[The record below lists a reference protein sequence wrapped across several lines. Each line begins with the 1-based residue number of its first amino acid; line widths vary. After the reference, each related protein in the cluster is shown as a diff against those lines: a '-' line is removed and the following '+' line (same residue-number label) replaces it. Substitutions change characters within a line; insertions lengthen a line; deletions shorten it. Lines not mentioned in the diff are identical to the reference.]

1 MDISFSGTY
10 RSLDSF
16 IVEGLPK
23 FCIITGLNGTGKTQF
38 LELVQSLINPYVSIN
53 GSISISGESLKID
66 EALILTSEWAKLSNL
81 TEVSFETVRQQL
93 ENFWIRFQQFAHDP
107 SESTYLAPLFQ
118 KLSADIGK
126 QSAEITQEEF
136 NQNFDLAAPVAQTE
150 VFNQTVGQAFMDF
163 RIRQMEAEGKSLDF
177 EPPWVLLRE
186 IISEAQLPFTFTD
199 PSEISIR
206 SSYTFTLTNTRFDK
220 QIQFSELSSG
230 EKVLMSLVFWLFHVR
245 RTKVFPRL
253 LLLDEP
259 DAHLHPEMCKQF
271 LDVVH
276 EVFVKKH
283 DVHVIMTTHNPVT
296 VALADRNSLYEM
308 FHSGER
314 IQKTRSKSDTIRRL
328 TAGLV
333 NVSEA
338 KSIVIVEDE
347 DDQKFFQVLFDELI
361 VDVKEPTVTIR
372 NGERLVFVQASRPR
386 HDRKTGDTTG
396 GRCEVEKW
404 VPKLRKAGLDLIVG
418 LVDWDNKD
426 DSGESIHLLPRYS
439 FENYIVDPIVVFARL
454 ISEGRDLD
462 IEGIPIINKNRSHTI
477 SSWSEEHL
485 QNVANVINNRIYEQ
499 LKKVELEK
507 VESKKVELE
516 EMELEKFP
524 VHFSNGIKLLYP
536 RWLIQYRGKDLLSA
550 NIKEFDGRFVNQAK
564 LTDSFQQLMLIP
576 QEIITMFEKIQS

>member
-10 RSLDSF
+10 KSLDSF

-23 FCIITGLNGTGKTQF
+23 FCIITGPNGTGKTQF
-38 LELVQSLINPYVSIN
+38 LELVHSLINPYASID
-53 GSISISGESLKID
+53 GSISGESFTID
-66 EALILTSEWAKLSNL
+66 EVLLLTSEWAKLSNL
-81 TEVSFETVRQQL
+81 TEVSFETVRQQF
-93 ENFWIRFQQFAHDP
+93 ENFWIRFQPFAHDP
-107 SESTYLAPLFQ
+107 SESTYLTPLFQ

-177 EPPWVLLRE
+177 EPPWVLLRK
-186 IISEAQLPFTFTD
+186 IILEAQLPFTFTD

-220 QIQFSELSSG
+220 QIQFGELSSG

-418 LVDWDNKD
+418 LVDWDNKN
-426 DSGESIHLLPRYS
+426 DSGESIHLLSRYS
-439 FENYIVDPIVVFARL
+439 FENYIVDPIVVYACL
-454 ISEGRDLD
+454 IAEGHDLD
-462 IEGIPIINKNRSHTI
+462 IEGILQINKNQSHTI
-477 SSWSEEHL
+477 SSWSEQHL
-485 QNVANVINNRIYEQ
+485 QTVANVINKRIYER
-499 LKKVELEK
+499 LKKM
-507 VESKKVELE
+507 ESKKVELE
-516 EMELEKFP
+516 KMELEKVP
-524 VHFSNGIKLLYP
+524 VHFSNGLNLSYP
-536 RWLIQYRGKDLLSA
+536 RWLIEYRGKDLLRA
-550 NIKEFDGRFVNQAK
+550 NIDEFGGQLVNLSK
-564 LTDSFQQLMLIP
+564 LTDSFQRLMLIP
-576 QEIITMFEKIQS
+576 QEIITMFECIQSRMTF